1 MLSMLLAAVM
11 IFSLCA
17 QGVGFVSAADS
28 MKTSERCIAVIKEI
42 EGFKPKA
49 KYDYGQYSIGYG
61 TSCKFGDYPNGIT
74 EKEADKLLREDLAD
88 WEAELHKFAKKFD
101 LTLSQQQFD
110 ALISFT
116 YNLGSNW
123 MYNTST
129 FRSAVIDGA
138 KGNDFIFAITRWC
151 NAGESILP
159 GLVQR
164 RLAEANMYLNGVYSK
179 NPPSNYRYV
188 LFDDNTDDAV
198 SDVKIQ
204 GFDANQKDRLR
215 ASPTKAGYR
224 FLGWYTQ
231 PKGGEWIETVDAS
244 TAVTTLYAHWQSV
257 GNPDTNGMTASYVRY
272 AGKDQQLYDNHSG
285 FPKETIKEGTKLTIV
300 ADYMDNSG
308 VKWGRLSD
316 GGWVNLSQTKNAE
329 TTAQGEAV
337 NLKVTVDTDGVNI
350 RTGPGT
356 SYPKAGKANRGQ
368 QLQLTRVQQGGMY
381 LWGQFSGGWIC
392 LDYTNYELVA
402 LEGSPN
408 ADKVT
413 ATGVV
418 KADSLNVRA
427 YPGANNAKVGEY
439 SKGDK
444 VTITLQQRVGS
455 TLWGKT
461 EKGWVSLYYVK
472 VTPVDDVK
480 PTEPTTPTEPAVPTE
495 PATPTEP
502 VTPTEPAKPT
512 EPTQPTEPEKPN
524 EDQDKVIATGKVAGY
539 PTLRIRAG
547 AGTRY
552 AEVGS
557 LKEGTKVSLYEMKV
571 VGSQIWGRIDKGW
584 ICLSY
589 VKLDA
594 VDNGNAGTKGT
605 VVDCTELNIRAG
617 AGTSY
622 ARIGKYKVGER
633 VTIKETTIV
642 RKTLWGLTDM
652 GWVSMDYIKLDTE
665 DSGSGD
671 SEQKPTEPTQ
681 PTQPDK
687 DDTGSGDAGQSQPD
701 STQKLNQTGVVI
713 GAAQVR
719 LRSAPSASSKQ
730 VGTVKKGDRIV
741 ILETAKNGS
750 STWGKTEKGWI
761 HMFYVSLSKTEV
773 PEGSI
778 VRTVTTNLRI
788 RAGAGTSYEAVG
800 SYLRGTQ
807 VLITAQTTV
816 KGTVWG
822 RTDKGWISLDYVK

>member
-1 MLSMLLAAVM
+1 MKNRILSLLLAAVM

-17 QGVGFVSAADS
+17 QGVGYVSAAGN
-28 MKTSERCIAVIKEI
+28 MKTSEKCIALIKEM
-42 EGFKPKA
+42 EGFKAKA
-49 KYDYGQYSIGYG
+49 EYDFGQYSIGYG
-61 TSCKFGDYPNGIT
+61 TACKFGDYPKGIT
-74 EKEADKLLREDLAD
+74 EQEADKLLRADLAD
-88 WEAELHKFAKKFD
+88 FEADLNKFAQKYSLSF
-101 LTLSQQQFD
+101 SQQKFD

-129 FRSAVIDGA
+129 FRTAVIDGA

-151 NAGESILP
+151 NAGESIMP

-164 RLAEANMYLNGVYSK
+164 RLVEANIYLNGVYSEK
-179 NPPSNYRYV
+179 APSNYRHV
-188 LFDDNTDDAV
+188 IFNNNIEDAV

-204 GFDANQKDRLR
+204 GYDANQKDRLR

-231 PKGGEWIETVDAS
+231 PKGGEWIEAVDSSTV
-244 TAVTTLYAHWQSV
+244 VTTLYAHWQSV
-257 GNPDTNGMTASYVRY
+257 DQPDTKGVAANYVRY
-272 AGKDQQLYDNHSG
+272 AGKNQQIFDNHSG
-285 FPKETIKEGTKLTIV
+285 YPEKTAKEGTKLTIV
-300 ADYMDNSG
+300 ADYMDNNG
-308 VKWGRLSD
+308 VKWGRLSE

-329 TTAQGEAV
+329 ATAQGEAV
-337 NLKVTVDTDGVNI
+337 NLKVTVNSDGVNI

-368 QLQLTRVQQGGMY
+368 ELQLTRVQQGGMY

-402 LEGSPN
+402 IEGS
-408 ADKVT
+408 ADAGKVT
-413 ATGVV
+413 ATGTV
-418 KADSLNVRA
+418 KADKLNVRA
-427 YPGANNAKVGEY
+427 HPGANNAKVGEY
-439 SKGDK
+439 TKGDQ

-461 EKGWVSLYYVK
+461 EKGWISLYYVK
-472 VTPVDDVK
+472 VTPVGDDEATNDPK
-480 PTEPTTPTEPAVPTE
+480 PTEPSEPAQPPE
-495 PATPTEP
+495 PS
-502 VTPTEPAKPT
+502 EPAKPT
-512 EPTQPTEPEKPN
+512 EPTQPDKPEEPGK
-524 EDQDKVIATGKVAGY
+524 DQNKVVATGKIVGCT
-539 PTLRIRAG
+539 TLRVRAG

-557 LKEGTKVSLYEMKV
+557 LKEGTKISLYEMKV
-571 VGSQIWGRIDKGW
+571 VGSQIWGRMDKGW
-584 ICLSY
+584 VCLTY

-594 VDNGNAGTKGT
+594 ADGGNTGGSKGT
-605 VVDCTELNIRAG
+605 VMDCTNLNIRAG

-622 ARIGKYKVGER
+622 ARVGKYKAGER
-633 VTIKETTIV
+633 VTILETTVV
-642 RKTLWGLTDM
+642 RKTLWGRTDK

-671 SEQKPTEPTQ
+671 SSQKPAE

-687 DDTGSGDAGQSQPD
+687 NEDTGSDDQGQNQPD
-701 STQKLNQTGVVI
+701 STQKLNQTGVIV
-713 GAAQVR
+713 GTAQVR
-719 LRSAPSASSKQ
+719 LRSAASASSKQ
-730 VGTVKKGDRIV
+730 VGTLKKGDRIV

-750 STWGKTEKGWI
+750 ATWGRTEKGWV
-761 HMFYVSLSKTEV
+761 HMFYVQLSTTEV

-778 VRTVTTNLRI
+778 IRTVTTNLRI